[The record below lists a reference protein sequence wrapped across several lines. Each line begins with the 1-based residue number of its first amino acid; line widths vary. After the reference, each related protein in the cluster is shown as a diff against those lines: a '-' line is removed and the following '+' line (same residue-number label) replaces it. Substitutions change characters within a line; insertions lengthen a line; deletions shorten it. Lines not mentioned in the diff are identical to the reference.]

1 MILANNEK
9 VMEILTK
16 LTKPRS
22 SKIIMADNNNSRMSS
37 IHGGWVSILISSHNH
52 KYKGKDKINKLMSLL
67 SITLR
72 MYLTLMRINRIG
84 GIRTLIILEEIN
96 RLELIQI
103 SLIKTTMIILITL
116 ELIQMIILQLS
127 STILGDNLLML
138 LNSLMNFKR
147 NKLLKVLLLLIKL
160 INHSAANS
168 SDLLHRIKKNQ
179 LPPKVKEVTR
189 NNKRMHSLIHPYS
202 KHTSSQMRIQARDR
216 FHLRTS
222 RINLKIN
229 FKIKNNQVGNHQLR
243 MRTYS
248 IQQRSLTHLISRM
261 PLMDLEQLKCSLK
274 LLDNLSR
281 ILVRLH
287 SVMILI
293 LVIILL
299 LKLIRIMQEIQVIIQ
314 HNSRIQRN
322 GDNNNQIH
330 GKDKDHRKINKN
342 SSKDNHKQSISS
354 IHIHKNN
361 NSSNKTHRIIK
372 IINGSNNNS
381 NSNMPL
387 HSLNSIK
394 NKILRIHHSLSS
406 NMINHN
412 LIRCNNSNH
421 LNQLFR
427 KSNENQQFL
436 RREEIMQMEKLI

>member
-1 MILANNEK
+1 
-9 VMEILTK
+9 
-16 LTKPRS
+16 
-22 SKIIMADNNNSRMSS
+22 
-37 IHGGWVSILISSHNH
+37 
-52 KYKGKDKINKLMSLL
+52 
-67 SITLR
+67 
-72 MYLTLMRINRIG
+72 
-84 GIRTLIILEEIN
+84 
-96 RLELIQI
+96 
-103 SLIKTTMIILITL
+103 MIILGL
-116 ELIQMIILQLS
+116 SMIH
-127 STILGDNLLML
+127 GDNLLML
-138 LNSLMNFKR
+138 LSSLMNFKR

-372 IINGSNNNS
+372 IMNGSNNNS

-394 NKILRIHHSLSS
+394 NKILRMHHSLSS

-412 LIRCNNSNH
+412 LIRCSNSYH
-421 LNQLFR
+421 LNQLFH